1 MERASTMR
9 AGHRHTV
16 SSNVLPGVPFRGL
29 TGPTPFRLPPCVGRR
44 SWACSALSDG
54 GSQGTSAAVNPKLVA
69 DKAQLEI
76 SENPQGRS
84 GAPGVKGER
93 ERVDGSELLTQ
104 GSSWEEWLKHFDA
117 MDELAEDAAHYQVE
131 LNSAVRTER
140 YGDAARF
147 KKRLGEVAAADTVAA
162 VQRQLQTAL
171 ASEQYSE
178 AAELR
183 DRGLVGLAGWWAG
196 KDGPEDFQGHLLHV
210 KPEFGRWTGRI
221 YMARDIA
228 TMNGWRENKMMALL
242 DRADRGGAAAG
253 GASLRGAYEASN
265 GGGGGGLGG
274 GTIGTPMM
282 EVFIRQQGQEP
293 AAGGA
298 AGGVAGAEQ
307 LQQKLQP
314 SLLAHQAVALRPP
327 APKAPK
333 AGAAAGKEGEAK
345 AVGAGA
351 AALNP
356 ASVVRLSIHVARDGS
371 ARISVLPP
379 KAVKSEF
386 SSWEEEEM
394 RATMAALAG
403 DSLGSPGPKKAAGGL
418 SAMSSSK
425 AAGKAPAAAAG
436 SAVAAPASAG
446 AAAGEEE
453 DDDILTE
460 LTRVPAQVAMQ
471 GRDRFTFTVLEQD
484 ASNSSRGAASSSSSS
499 SASASGVVAGEEAM
513 ASGSSVDLPRWA
525 AVPIDDDDS
534 SGDEAESAAASERRA
549 SAASASSSSSSSASM
564 TEVPVVE
571 VEVEVELAP
580 KEGDDEVTA
589 RRRSMLEAA
598 AAMGLGDD
606 EEAAEEGSELKVSF
620 DMLSAGYGRVD
631 AVATSVSDDEEQR
644 IVIEIPVGRLI
655 RQQQRAAAEAAEAE
669 ARRASGAEASSSS
682 SAASGASSSKKGKD
696 TFDRLAERVAQL
708 QAARAGRPVPPEHL
722 ASALR
727 QLAQRLVAGELAA
740 DGTSAA
746 TATVPSPAQ
755 AAKAAAAAAKAA
767 ARAVSNKDAPASSS
781 SSSQQLGATRI
792 SYGRI
797 PTDLPR
803 SDPFC
808 GLYLGAFGPHGPEL
822 IQLSRGLQDGEE
834 VVSAVK
840 VTGDPNVPA
849 GEVSFRAKVG
859 RRHKLDSR
867 DVYPDE
873 LGIVARYKGEGRV
886 AMAGYKSPR
895 WVDGELLV
903 FAVGASPVTGGAQ
916 LGFVWSVP
924 GEKRFLILLNKLDLK
939 ECEK

>member
-1 MERASTMR
+1 MR
-9 AGHRHTV
+9 AGHRHAL
-16 SSNVLPGVPFRGL
+16 SSNVLPAVPFRGL
-29 TGPTPFRLPPCVGRR
+29 TGPTPFRLPPCVVGRR

-140 YGDAARF
+140 YADAARF

-162 VQRQLQTAL
+162 VQRQLQSAL
-171 ASEQYSE
+171 AGEQYTE

-196 KDGPEDFQGHLLHV
+196 KDGPEDFQV

-228 TMNGWRENKMMALL
+228 AMNGWRENKMMALL

-253 GASLRGAYEASN
+253 GASLRGAYESA
-265 GGGGGGLGG
+265 GGAGGGLGG

-282 EVFIRQQGQEP
+282 EVFVKQQGQEP
-293 AAGGA
+293 AAAAGAVGSAGGA
-298 AGGVAGAEQ
+298 AGVEQ
-307 LQQKLQP
+307 QQLQP
-314 SLLAHQAVALRPP
+314 SLLVHQAVALRPP

-333 AGAAAGKEGEAK
+333 AGAGAKEGGAK
-345 AVGAGA
+345 GTGVGAGA

-403 DSLGSPGPKKAAGGL
+403 DSLGSSGPKKAGSGL
-418 SAMSSSK
+418 GAMSSSK
-425 AAGKAPAAAAG
+425 AGKPAAAAASSAAAPAAAT
-436 SAVAAPASAG
+436 
-446 AAAGEEE
+446 E
-453 DDDILTE
+453 DEDEDVLTE
-460 LTRVPAQVAMQ
+460 LTRVPAQ
-471 GRDRFTFTVLEQD
+471 
-484 ASNSSRGAASSSSSS
+484 
-499 SASASGVVAGEEAM
+499 
-513 ASGSSVDLPRWA
+513 VDLPRWA

-534 SGDEAESAAASERRA
+534 SGDEAEAASQRRT
-549 SAASASSSSSSSASM
+549 ASASSASSASASM

-580 KEGDDEVTA
+580 KGGEEDDEATA

-598 AAMGLGDD
+598 ASLGMNDSDED
-606 EEAAEEGSELKVSF
+606 EEEEDGDGESSELKVSF

-631 AVATSVSDDEEQR
+631 AVATSVSDAEEQR
-644 IVIEIPVGRLI
+644 IVIEIP
-655 RQQQRAAAEAAEAE
+655 
-669 ARRASGAEASSSS
+669 
-682 SAASGASSSKKGKD
+682 
-696 TFDRLAERVAQL
+696 
-708 QAARAGRPVPPEHL
+708 
-722 ASALR
+722 
-727 QLAQRLVAGELAA
+727 
-740 DGTSAA
+740 
-746 TATVPSPAQ
+746 
-755 AAKAAAAAAKAA
+755 
-767 ARAVSNKDAPASSS
+767 
-781 SSSQQLGATRI
+781 LGATRI

>member
-1 MERASTMR
+1 MC
-9 AGHRHTV
+9 
-16 SSNVLPGVPFRGL
+16 VP
-29 TGPTPFRLPPCVGRR
+29 
-44 SWACSALSDG
+44 
-54 GSQGTSAAVNPKLVA
+54 
-69 DKAQLEI
+69 
-76 SENPQGRS
+76 PQ
-84 GAPGVKGER
+84 
-93 ERVDGSELLTQ
+93 
-104 GSSWEEWLKHFDA
+104 
-117 MDELAEDAAHYQVE
+117 
-131 LNSAVRTER
+131 
-140 YGDAARF
+140 
-147 KKRLGEVAAADTVAA
+147 
-162 VQRQLQTAL
+162 
-171 ASEQYSE
+171 
-178 AAELR
+178 
-183 DRGLVGLAGWWAG
+183 
-196 KDGPEDFQGHLLHV
+196 
-210 KPEFGRWTGRI
+210 
-221 YMARDIA
+221 
-228 TMNGWRENKMMALL
+228 
-242 DRADRGGAAAG
+242 
-253 GASLRGAYEASN
+253 
-265 GGGGGGLGG
+265 
-274 GTIGTPMM
+274 
-282 EVFIRQQGQEP
+282 
-293 AAGGA
+293 
-298 AGGVAGAEQ
+298 
-307 LQQKLQP
+307 
-314 SLLAHQAVALRPP
+314 
-327 APKAPK
+327 
-333 AGAAAGKEGEAK
+333 
-345 AVGAGA
+345 
-351 AALNP
+351 
-356 ASVVRLSIHVARDGS
+356 
-371 ARISVLPP
+371 
-379 KAVKSEF
+379 
-386 SSWEEEEM
+386 
-394 RATMAALAG
+394 G
-403 DSLGSPGPKKAAGGL
+403 DSLGSSGPKKAGSGL
-418 SAMSSSK
+418 GAMSSSK
-425 AAGKAPAAAAG
+425 AGKPAAAAASSAAAPAAAT
-436 SAVAAPASAG
+436 
-446 AAAGEEE
+446 E
-453 DDDILTE
+453 DEDEDVLTE

-471 GRDRFTFTVLEQD
+471 GRDRFTFTVLEQG
-484 ASNSSRGAASSSSSS
+484 ASNSSRGAGGASGSAASSSSG
-499 SASASGVVAGEEAM
+499 ASSGVVGGVEEAT

-534 SGDEAESAAASERRA
+534 SGDEAEAASQRRT
-549 SAASASSSSSSSASM
+549 ASASSASSASASM

-580 KEGDDEVTA
+580 KGGEEDDEATA

-598 AAMGLGDD
+598 ASLGMNDSDED
-606 EEAAEEGSELKVSF
+606 EEEEDGDGESSELKVSF

-631 AVATSVSDDEEQR
+631 AVATSVSDAEEQR

-655 RQQQRAAAEAAEAE
+655 RQQQRAAAEAAAAEVEAA
-669 ARRASGAEASSSS
+669 ARRASGAEAGSSSS
-682 SAASGASSSKKGKD
+682 TAIGAEGSRKKGKD

-708 QAARAGRPVPPEHL
+708 QAARAGRPVPPENL
-722 ASALR
+722 ATALR

-767 ARAVSNKDAPASSS
+767 SASRAASGKDASSS
-781 SSSQQLGATRI
+781 STSGAQLGATRI